1 MPPVNLNG
9 IFASYSSIDW
19 RSGLLT
25 YVKTFIQ
32 RKPEGRRLLNST
44 FTHHLSIDRKSS
56 FPAFADAS
64 AVVVEQDR
72 FAEMVGSKKRGYVR
86 RTECRM
92 NGGARTKAAFS
103 NAPAREK
110 CESSAGL
117 SKSIAAF
124 WTSLALWKTGKTN
137 ESALR
142 IVKSLAV
149 TSVRERSSGNSAAT
163 IPHNSRVTN
172 AVMSILTAIIRR
184 DIL

>member
-19 RSGLLT
+19 RPGLLT

-72 FAEMVGSKKRGYVR
+72 FAEMVGSKKKGLRTQDGVQDERGR
-86 RTECRM
+86 KDQGCFFKC
-92 NGGARTKAAFS
+92 AR
-103 NAPAREK
+103 ARK
-110 CESSAGL
+110 MRV
-117 SKSIAAF
+117 KR
-124 WTSLALWKTGKTN
+124 
-137 ESALR
+137 R
-142 IVKSLAV
+142 IVEIYRGFLDVFGALENRQDQRICPSHRKV
-149 TSVRERSSGNSAAT
+149 VSG
-163 IPHNSRVTN
+163 
-172 AVMSILTAIIRR
+172 
-184 DIL
+184 DIS